1 MVVSG
6 ICVNL
11 VLILGLVLVL
21 VQLKKYCSIPY
32 VLNHIFRGL
41 KMALRG
47 KKLLMSNEE
56 NKEKSFMITV
66 MGSIEV
72 FGDETVEQAIAWV
85 EQNITEVQLEITGEE
100 W

>member
-1 MVVSG
+1 MDLS
-6 ICVNL
+6 N
-11 VLILGLVLVL
+11 VLRDMAIS
-21 VQLKKYCSIPY
+21 LKNGKY
-32 VLNHIFRGL
+32 G
-41 KMALRG
+41 KG

-72 FGDETVEQAIAWV
+72 FGDETVEEAIAWV
-85 EQNITEVQLEITGEE
+85 EQNIDEVQLEITGEE

>member
-1 MVVSG
+1 MMDFS
-6 ICVNL
+6 N
-11 VLILGLVLVL
+11 VLRDMAIS
-21 VQLKKYCSIPY
+21 LKNGKY
-32 VLNHIFRGL
+32 G
-41 KMALRG
+41 KG

>member
-1 MVVSG
+1 
-6 ICVNL
+6 
-11 VLILGLVLVL
+11 
-21 VQLKKYCSIPY
+21 
-32 VLNHIFRGL
+32 
-41 KMALRG
+41 
-47 KKLLMSNEE
+47 MSNEE

>member
-1 MVVSG
+1 
-6 ICVNL
+6 
-11 VLILGLVLVL
+11 
-21 VQLKKYCSIPY
+21 
-32 VLNHIFRGL
+32 
-41 KMALRG
+41 MALSNVLRDMAISLKNGKYGKG

-72 FGDETVEQAIAWV
+72 FGDETVEEAIAWV
-85 EQNITEVQLEITGEE
+85 EQNIDEVQLEITGEE